1 MSLTVNVLCA
11 PNESHVLTKREAL
24 IICGQYFGMCYVK
37 DDFDKIKNED
47 AEKSINRAMMC
58 IKSGHHSGF
67 EHVKFTFEIL
77 DISKTLAMILN
88 NQGNYATSE
97 KSGRYTVLS
106 IENEEEEALR
116 KKWQDTFYNIIHDE
130 HYEMFHK
137 FYAKPDMEPEK
148 VEKAINL
155 AITKKAQENSRLIT
169 SPFAKT
175 KMIYSINFRQLN
187 YLRYEIKEFINEMPD
202 TFFYARIKAEM
213 KEFLEA
219 TSEWAMEDEGLNPGS
234 KGVKLPF
241 FETAK
246 ERKEEFGE
254 NYSINYYVS
263 YATFAQIQRHR
274 TTHCTMSIPTEKKY
288 FIPAFIENKE
298 ELVKEWVADCE
309 AVTSEES
316 FPQATLMLV
325 NERGRYEDFE
335 LKCYERLCGAAQ
347 YEVAMVMKEQLTKYL
362 ENTTSENA
370 YNALSKINCGARCKF
385 GFKCNSPCMFGAKYA
400 FDRKF

>member
-1 MSLTVNVLCA
+1 MSLTVNALLA

-24 IICGQYFGMCYVK
+24 VICGQYFGMCYVK
-37 DDFDKIKNED
+37 DDFDKIKNE
-47 AEKSINRAMMC
+47 AEEKSINRAMMC

-77 DISKTLAMILN
+77 GISKTLAMILN

-106 IENEEEEALR
+106 IENEKEEALR
-116 KKWQDTFYNIIHDE
+116 KKWQETFYNIIHDE
-130 HYEMFHK
+130 YYDMFHK
-137 FYAKPDMEPEK
+137 FYFKPDAEPEK
-148 VEKAINL
+148 VKKAIET

-187 YLRYEIKEFINEMPD
+187 YLRYEMKEFIEKEDD
-202 TFFYARIKAEM
+202 TFFKARIKAEM

-219 TSEWAMEDEGLNPGS
+219 TAEWAMEDEGLNPGS

-241 FETAK
+241 FETAQS
-246 ERKEEFGE
+246 RNEEFGE

-274 TTHCTMSIPTEKKY
+274 TTHCTISIPLEK
-288 FIPAFIENKE
+288 N
-298 ELVKEWVADCE
+298 
-309 AVTSEES
+309 
-316 FPQATLMLV
+316 TLFLHL
-325 NERGRYEDFE
+325 
-335 LKCYERLCGAAQ
+335 LKIKKNL
-347 YEVAMVMKEQLTKYL
+347 
-362 ENTTSENA
+362 
-370 YNALSKINCGARCKF
+370 
-385 GFKCNSPCMFGAKYA
+385 
-400 FDRKF
+400 